1 MFMLTNGGAMANST
15 VPDICQTPS
24 PAGPIPIPYPNIA
37 ETSMADP
44 GGLVPEVIVAGMPAM
59 NLMSKVT
66 LSNGDQAGANGGVV
80 SAKIM
85 GEMAFVMGSAVVMVG
100 GKPAVR
106 VTSLTDHNGSPPNT
120 VGVVTAPC
128 QTVVMVLE

>member
-1 MFMLTNGGAMANST
+1 
-15 VPDICQTPS
+15 
-24 PAGPIPIPYPNIA
+24 
-37 ETSMADP
+37 
-44 GGLVPEVIVAGMPAM
+44 
-59 NLMSKVT
+59 MSKVT
-66 LSNGDQAGANGGVV
+66 LSNGDQAGASGGVV

-85 GEMAFVMGSAVVMVG
+85 GEMAFIMGSAVVMVG

>member
-44 GGLVPEVIVAGMPAM
+44 GGLVPEVLAAGMPAM

-66 LSNGDQAGANGGVV
+66 LSNGDQAGATGGVV

-85 GEMAFVMGSAVVMVG
+85 GEMAFILGSAVVMVG

-106 VTSLTDHNGSPPNT
+106 LTSLTTHNGSPPNT
-120 VGVVTAPC
+120 IGVVTAPC